1 MVRIFSVLGILA
13 VSLILLV
20 GGGVYWFSKA
30 QISQANEQ
38 ARTSLAKGI
47 AFNLSGHINVL
58 NQMLDQMAENPDLIE
73 AVKTTNQLA
82 MKGIASKMQ
91 NYLPGAMIIRILIPD
106 SATVDKVNV
115 PNMGF
120 ADLDLV
126 QETAQKHQPAVV
138 QGADQHRHLAIARQI
153 KDRGRVI
160 GVILASLQYDFLKK
174 NINAL
179 VPRQSLAILKQD
191 KVVLHSSGDKSL
203 TETSSAEEI
212 SIPGTNWIIQFWD
225 NNQLNWSD
233 LSIISAIILIPLLFA
248 ALAFLFGFRR
258 ITAMLREDMSSVV
271 KVVKDLMT
279 NKPLGNYPITLNEM
293 RASISTLVQFK
304 RVLEHE
310 GGEFES
316 NDEDM
321 GLSSFFDESPPE
333 PESQSEP
340 EGMAFLNANDG
351 IEVFETEPAETAFP
365 DEVPPIPEP
374 ISVQEKPEEIE
385 IQSIPQETITETSSN
400 DIATMF
406 RAYDI
411 RGIANKNLTKD
422 LVYDLGRAI
431 ASEAN
436 QQNCSTIVV
445 ARDGRTS
452 SPVLADSL
460 AKGII
465 STGLN
470 VLDLGM
476 VPTPVLYFVV
486 QHSEG
491 HSGVMVTGSHN
502 PAEYNG
508 FKIVIGGETLSGNK
522 IQALKQRIDDK
533 NFVTGDE
540 GTIDQNNMFVNEYI
554 GMLTDDIRIGRPM
567 KVVVDCGNG
576 VAGELGPTLLKTMG
590 CEVIELYCEID
601 GNFPNHH
608 PDPSNPENL
617 QALIQAVQE
626 NGADLGIAF
635 DGDGDRLGI
644 VDTQGQIIWPDRQMM
659 LFAKDVLDRKPGS
672 EIIYDVKCSRHLE
685 EQILKFG
692 GRPMMWKTGH
702 SLMKAK
708 IKETG
713 AKLAGEMSGHI
724 FFNDRWF
731 GFDDALYAAAR
742 MIEILSA
749 DNRDSHEVF
758 AGYPDSINTPELKT
772 PISDEEKFEFVSKML
787 QQANFAQ
794 GKITDI
800 DGLRVDFPD
809 GWGLVRASNTTP
821 CLVLRFEADN
831 QEALKRIQDQFK
843 QLMLTIKPDLNLPF

>member
-1 MVRIFSVLGILA
+1 MVRIFSVLGILT

-38 ARTSLAKGI
+38 ARTSLSKGI
-47 AFNLSGHINVL
+47 AFNISGHITVL
-58 NQMLDQMAENPDLIE
+58 NQMLDQMAENPELIA
-73 AVKTTNQLA
+73 AVNATNQLA

-91 NYLPGAMIIRILIPD
+91 TYLPGAMIVRILIPD
-106 SATVDKVNV
+106 SATVDKINV

-126 QETAQKHQPAVV
+126 QETAKQHQPAVI

-160 GVILASLQYDFLKK
+160 GVVLASLQYGFLKK
-174 NINAL
+174 NIDAL
-179 VPRQSLAILKQD
+179 VPDQSLAVLKQD

-203 TETSSAEEI
+203 METSNAEEVN
-212 SIPGTNWIIQFWD
+212 IPGTNWKIQFWD
-225 NNQLNWSD
+225 NNQLSLSD
-233 LSIISAIILIPLLFA
+233 LGIISAIILIPLLFA

-279 NKPLGNYPITLNEM
+279 NKPLGNYPIALNEM

-310 GGEFES
+310 GGDFES
-316 NDEDM
+316 NEDDM

-333 PESQSEP
+333 PEAESEP
-340 EGMAFLNANDG
+340 EGLTFLNAKEG
-351 IEVFETEPAETAFP
+351 IEVFETESTDPDLP
-365 DEVPPIPEP
+365 DEIPPIPKQT
-374 ISVQEKPEEIE
+374 SLKDKPEDIE
-385 IQSIPQETITETSSN
+385 IQSLTPDPITETASDETSN
-400 DIATMF
+400 MF

-411 RGIANKNLTKD
+411 RGIANKNLTKEF
-422 LVYDLGRAI
+422 VYDLGRAV
-431 ASEAN
+431 ASEAKE
-436 QQNCSTIVV
+436 QNCSTIVV

-502 PAEYNG
+502 PADYNG
-508 FKIVIGGETLSGNK
+508 LKIVIGGETLSGDK
-522 IQALKQRIDDK
+522 IQTLKQRIENND
-533 NFVTGDE
+533 FATGEE

-617 QALIQAVQE
+617 QALIQAVQDNE
-626 NGADLGIAF
+626 ADLGIAF

-644 VDTQGQIIWPDRQMM
+644 VDTQGEIIWPDRQMM

-692 GRPMMWKTGH
+692 GRPIMWKTGH

-749 DNRDSHEVF
+749 DSRNSHEVF
-758 AGYPDSINTPELKT
+758 SSYPDSINTPELNI
-772 PISDEEKFEFVSKML
+772 PIADDEKFDFVSKI
-787 QQANFAQ
+787 QNQANFAQ
-794 GKITDI
+794 GKIIDI

-821 CLVLRFEADN
+821 SLVLRFEADN

-843 QLMLTIKPDLNLPF
+843 QLMLSIKPDLNLPF